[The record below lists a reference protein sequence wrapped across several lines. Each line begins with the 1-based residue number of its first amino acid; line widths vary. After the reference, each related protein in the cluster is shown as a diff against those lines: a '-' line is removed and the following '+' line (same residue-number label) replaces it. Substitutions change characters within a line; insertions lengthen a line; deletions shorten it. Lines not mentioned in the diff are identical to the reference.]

1 MKGSC
6 HCGKVAYTA
15 DIAPT
20 EAFQCNC
27 SLCRRKGY
35 LLAPVPGDAFALERG
50 AGETTIYKFNRHR
63 IEHHTCTT
71 CGCAPF
77 SQGPGRDGK
86 PMVMV
91 NLRCA
96 EDIDLATIKAIP
108 FDGANKL

>member
-6 HCGKVAYTA
+6 HCGKVAYHA
-15 DIAPT
+15 DVAPT

-35 LLAPVPGDAFALERG
+35 LLAPVPGDKFHLDRG
-50 AGETTIYKFNRHR
+50 QGETTVYTFNKHR
-63 IEHHTCTT
+63 IEHHTCAT

-77 SQGPGRDGK
+77 ARGPGKDGT

-91 NLRCA
+91 NLRCS
-96 EDIDLATIKAIP
+96 EDVDLAAVKITA
-108 FDGANKL
+108 FDGATKL

>member
-35 LLAPVPGDAFALERG
+35 LLAPVPAEGFHLERG
-50 AGETTIYKFNRHR
+50 AGETTIYRFNKHR
-63 IEHHTCTT
+63 IEHHTCAT

-77 SQGPGRDGK
+77 SRGSGRDGK

-96 EDIDLATIKAIP
+96 EGIDLATVTPIA